1 MKARELVA
9 SASFEPEALS
19 VVGQAFDLAW
29 NEIAPNFGDNPAVLE
44 AARVRLAHAILSV
57 AKDDVR
63 DAGDLKTASLQ
74 VFALAYRLGGSE

>member
-9 SASFEPEALS
+9 SATFEPEALS
-19 VVGQAFDLAW
+19 VIGQAFDMAW
-29 NEIAPNFGDNPAVLE
+29 NEIVRNFGDNPAVVE

-63 DAGDLKTASLQ
+63 DPAELKVAALQ